1 MTRVAVGP
9 VELPVTIGVA
19 VSDGAAA
26 PMSDAELRMVRHTLG
41 LTGGDLAAL
50 LGVTDRTVRRWEA
63 GTVPIPEGV
72 RRDVEHL
79 EGVASGHVTA
89 VIDVLPTVGTS
100 AGEVSLGIPRDGVHG
115 GLPASW
121 WRAVAGRVA
130 AEVPGLVVRYPEH
143 MTPGN
148 EPNT

>member
-9 VELPVTIGVA
+9 VELPVTIGAA
-19 VSDGAAA
+19 VSDEAAA

-50 LGVTDRTVRRWEA
+50 LGVTDRTVRRWEV

-89 VIDVLPTVGTS
+89 VIDALTTVGTTS

-143 MTPGN
+143 MTPD
-148 EPNT
+148 PR

>member
-9 VELPVTIGVA
+9 VELPVTIGAA
-19 VSDGAAA
+19 VSDEAAA

-89 VIDVLPTVGTS
+89 VIDALTTVGTS